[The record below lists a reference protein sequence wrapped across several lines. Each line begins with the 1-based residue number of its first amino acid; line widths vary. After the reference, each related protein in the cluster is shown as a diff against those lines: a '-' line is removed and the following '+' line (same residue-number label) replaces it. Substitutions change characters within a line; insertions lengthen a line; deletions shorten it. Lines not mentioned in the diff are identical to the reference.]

1 MWRLATT
8 LKNGAKLKSQT
19 STNKKIEKMKFKLT
33 LITLLMTSS
42 LLQVFGQ
49 ERTNREKLSF
59 DTISGTLS
67 KATGWA
73 YNSTLGEWIDYENV
87 ISESKDYKDKY
98 KSLQGAYMMSNTSQ
112 NFQKVQTRTITF
124 KGTMYYVLIVDKW
137 SGRYEY
143 PSIKQDWYEFKQTI
157 GYIYT
162 KEEYQKLLNIE
173 NLVEVKTQYMVS
185 MGSKYEKYDETVFLD
200 LIQTELS
207 KEKSK
212 YSSEYTFPVMKSKEG
227 AIRFYLPDSFS
238 TYSKYDFEKKYFE
251 TDFESFSKIILK

>member
-1 MWRLATT
+1 M
-8 LKNGAKLKSQT
+8 
-19 STNKKIEKMKFKLT
+19 KIKLT
-33 LITLLMTSS
+33 LITLLLTGT
-42 LLQVFGQ
+42 LFQVFGQ

-59 DTISGTLS
+59 DTTSGILS

-73 YNSTLGEWIDYENV
+73 NNSTLGEWIDYKNV
-87 ISESKDYKDKY
+87 ISDSKDYKDKY
-98 KSLQGAYMMSNTSQ
+98 KSLQGEYMMSKISQ
-112 NFQKVQTRTITF
+112 NFQKVQTKTITYT
-124 KGTMYYVLIVDKW
+124 GTTYYVLIVDKW

-143 PSIKQDWYEFKQTI
+143 PSIREDWYTFKQTI

-173 NLVEVKTQYMVS
+173 SLVELKTQYMVR
-185 MGSKYEKYDETVFLD
+185 MGSKYEKYDETKFLD

-212 YSSEYTFPVMKSKEG
+212 YSSEYTFPIMKSKEG
-227 AIRFYLPDSFS
+227 AIRFYLPESFS

-251 TDFESFSKIILK
+251 TDFENFTKIIIR

>member
-1 MWRLATT
+1 M
-8 LKNGAKLKSQT
+8 
-19 STNKKIEKMKFKLT
+19 KIKLT
-33 LITLLMTSS
+33 LITLLLTGT
-42 LLQVFGQ
+42 LFQVFGQ

-59 DTISGTLS
+59 DTTSGILS

-73 YNSTLGEWIDYENV
+73 NNSTLGEWIDYENV
-87 ISESKDYKDKY
+87 ISDSKDYKDKY
-98 KSLQGAYMMSNTSQ
+98 KSLQGEYMMSRISQ
-112 NFQKVQTRTITF
+112 NFQKVQTRTITYT
-124 KGTMYYVLIVDKW
+124 GTTYYVLIVDKW

-143 PSIKQDWYEFKQTI
+143 PSIREDWYTFKQTI

-173 NLVEVKTQYMVS
+173 SLVELKTQYMVS
-185 MGSKYEKYDETVFLD
+185 MGSKYEKYDETKFLD

-212 YSSEYTFPVMKSKEG
+212 YSSEYTFPIMKSKEG
-227 AIRFYLPDSFS
+227 AIRFYLPESFS

-251 TDFESFSKIILK
+251 TDFENFTKIIIR

>member
-1 MWRLATT
+1 M
-8 LKNGAKLKSQT
+8 
-19 STNKKIEKMKFKLT
+19 KIKLT
-33 LITLLMTSS
+33 LITLLLTGT
-42 LLQVFGQ
+42 LFQVFGQ

-59 DTISGTLS
+59 DTTSGILS

-73 YNSTLGEWIDYENV
+73 NNSTLGEWIDYENV
-87 ISESKDYKDKY
+87 ISDSKDYKDKY
-98 KSLQGAYMMSNTSQ
+98 KSLQGEYMMSRISQ
-112 NFQKVQTRTITF
+112 NFQKVQTKTITYT
-124 KGTMYYVLIVDKW
+124 GTTYYVLIVDKW

-143 PSIKQDWYEFKQTI
+143 PSIREDWYTFKQTI

-173 NLVEVKTQYMVS
+173 SLVELKTQYMVS
-185 MGSKYEKYDETVFLD
+185 MGSKYEKYDETKFLD

-212 YSSEYTFPVMKSKEG
+212 YSSEYTFPIMKSKEG
-227 AIRFYLPDSFS
+227 AIRFYLPESFS

-251 TDFESFSKIILK
+251 TDFENFTKIIIR

>member
-1 MWRLATT
+1 M
-8 LKNGAKLKSQT
+8 
-19 STNKKIEKMKFKLT
+19 KIKLT
-33 LITLLMTSS
+33 LITLLLTGT
-42 LLQVFGQ
+42 LFQVFGQ

-59 DTISGTLS
+59 DTTSGILS

-73 YNSTLGEWIDYENV
+73 NNSTLGEWIDYENV
-87 ISESKDYKDKY
+87 ISDSKDYKDKY
-98 KSLQGAYMMSNTSQ
+98 KSLQGKYMMSRISQ
-112 NFQKVQTRTITF
+112 NFQKVQTRTITYT
-124 KGTMYYVLIVDKW
+124 GTTYYVLIVDKW

-143 PSIKQDWYEFKQTI
+143 PSIREDWYTFKQTI

-173 NLVEVKTQYMVS
+173 SLVELKTQYMVS
-185 MGSKYEKYDETVFLD
+185 MGSKYEKYDETKFLD

-212 YSSEYTFPVMKSKEG
+212 YSSEYTFPIMKSKEG
-227 AIRFYLPDSFS
+227 AIRFYLPESFS

-251 TDFESFSKIILK
+251 TDFENFTKIIIR

>member
-1 MWRLATT
+1 M
-8 LKNGAKLKSQT
+8 
-19 STNKKIEKMKFKLT
+19 KIKLT
-33 LITLLMTSS
+33 LITLLLTGT
-42 LLQVFGQ
+42 LTQVFGQ

-59 DTISGTLS
+59 DTTSGNLS

-73 YNSTLGEWIDYENV
+73 NNSTLGEWVDYENV
-87 ISESKDYKDKY
+87 ISDSKDYKDKY
-98 KSLQGAYMMSNTSQ
+98 KSLQGAYMMSSISQ
-112 NFQKVQTRTITF
+112 NFQKVQTRTVTY
-124 KGTMYYVLIVDKW
+124 KGTTYYVLIVDKW

-143 PSIKQDWYEFKQTI
+143 PSIREDWYTFKQTI

-162 KEEYQKLLNIE
+162 KQEYQKLLNIE

-212 YSSEYTFPVMKSKEG
+212 YSSEYTFPVIKTNEG

-251 TDFESFSKIILK
+251 TDFESFTKIILK

>member
-1 MWRLATT
+1 
-8 LKNGAKLKSQT
+8 
-19 STNKKIEKMKFKLT
+19 MKFKLT
-33 LITLLMTSS
+33 LIALLMTGS
-42 LLQVFGQ
+42 LLQVLGQ

-59 DTISGTLS
+59 DTTSVTLL

-87 ISESKDYKDKY
+87 ISDDKDFKTKY
-98 KSLQGAYMMSNTSQ
+98 KSLQGAYMMSQTSQ
-112 NFQKVQTRTITF
+112 NFQKVQTRTATY
-124 KGTMYYVLIVDKW
+124 KGTTYYVLIIDKW

-143 PSIKQDWYEFKQTI
+143 PAIREDWYTYRETI

-173 NLVEVKTQYMVS
+173 TLVELKTKYKVS
-185 MGSKYEKYDETVFLD
+185 IGSKYEKYDETKFLD

-207 KEKSK
+207 QEKSK
-212 YSSEYTFPVMKSKEG
+212 YSSEYTFPIMKSKEG

-251 TDFESFSKIILK
+251 TDFENFSKIVLK